1 MKALLCK
8 TIGGPDDLVVEEVS
22 APSLGPDEV
31 RIEVQPVIDA
41 GVDIIAPEC
50 AVPLQT
56 PVNNLKTIVE
66 VCQHN

>member
-1 MKALLCK
+1 MVEAAKGKIRLAGNINNPQTLLK
-8 TIGGPDDLVVEEVS
+8 KS
-22 APSLGPDEV
+22 PDEV
-31 RIEVQPVIDA
+31 RIEVQRVIDA

-66 VCQHN
+66 VCQNN